1 MGLVRG
7 SSGEGFPEAH
17 GWTSTEVLNRVI
29 RNYIPLILIFLPA
42 SFLISSLP
50 PSPFPQSWRSQPQ
63 ICFAPVACWNL
74 PSARLEFYKFSFVL
88 GCLLKSVLFRF
99 SPTQPWPKGIGA
111 SSPVLLIAQLIQW
124 SFCLLLMHRWMRLL
138 PGPLAYLDPRTLTE
152 GLLFMDGCLTS
163 CLKGGTKRNI
173 LCHYDA
179 DITCPCYIQS

>member
-1 MGLVRG
+1 MRVSQKLMDGL
-7 SSGEGFPEAH
+7 
-17 GWTSTEVLNRVI
+17 STEVLNTVI

-50 PSPFPQSWRSQPQ
+50 PSPSHGGPSLKFVLF
-63 ICFAPVACWNL
+63 CFAPVACWNL
-74 PSARLEFYKFSFVL
+74 PSARLELYKFSFVL

-99 SPTQPWPKGIGA
+99 SPAQPWPRGIGA
-111 SSPVLLIAQLIQW
+111 GSPVLLIPQLIQW

-163 CLKGGTKRNI
+163 CLKGGTERNI